1 MQQLLRSRVSSGQFN
16 KNCSSFLPHPV
27 DSRKSSRLEKLRLIP
42 VPLKVPLN
50 VCKCLGSRSR
60 STPRPE
66 KVMPE
71 HPAKCSSRSC
81 KVEGRPEAMAERPV
95 SVTFVQPM
103 KSRYSLCSPWQNRDL
118 SERSSWCCAL
128 PSFYYDNLCGLAAFL
143 PSWKDGDHWIN
154 SEYVARYF
162 VLFGLAASPLSTTT
176 TTTTPPQEQ
185 EQEQEPEQ
193 QQQQQEEEEEEAQPI
208 KHRRRRRRRWS
219 WNLVQLSNGKMWPN
233 NKIVVKMFIILPNS
247 SWW

>member
-1 MQQLLRSRVSSGQFN
+1 MRTFLNHASSSTRSDSQIEGISLSGGWIRSLASSETKVRSRSLATHAAVAEIRVSSGQFN

-27 DSRKSSRLEKLRLIP
+27 DSRKSSRLEKLRLIL

-81 KVEGRPEAMAERPV
+81 KVEGKPEAMAERPV

-118 SERSSWCCAL
+118 SKRSS
-128 PSFYYDNLCGLAAFL
+128 
-143 PSWKDGDHWIN
+143 
-154 SEYVARYF
+154 
-162 VLFGLAASPLSTTT
+162 
-176 TTTTPPQEQ
+176 
-185 EQEQEPEQ
+185 
-193 QQQQQEEEEEEAQPI
+193 
-208 KHRRRRRRRWS
+208 
-219 WNLVQLSNGKMWPN
+219 
-233 NKIVVKMFIILPNS
+233 
-247 SWW
+247 